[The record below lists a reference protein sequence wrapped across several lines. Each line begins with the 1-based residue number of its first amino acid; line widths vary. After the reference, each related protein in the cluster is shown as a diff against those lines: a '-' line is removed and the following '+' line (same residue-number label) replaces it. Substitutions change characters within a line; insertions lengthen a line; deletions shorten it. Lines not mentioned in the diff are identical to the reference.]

1 MRAEEDLDVDTAD
14 PFADLPWSHTG
25 EPAKDRIKQLVA
37 SGTPIFST
45 FAGTKVEG
53 AKLRRIVPELHLGD
67 HCGEHMMKGERE
79 GMLKFSCFGRHLFEK
94 LGPKHEL
101 IL

>member
-1 MRAEEDLDVDTAD
+1 MRAEEDLDVDTTD

-53 AKLRRIVPELHLGD
+53 AKLRRIVPELHLGGD
-67 HCGEHMMKGERE
+67 HCGF
-79 GMLKFSCFGRHLFEK
+79 LA
-94 LGPKHEL
+94 LGGIYL
-101 IL
+101 RN